1 MSLIFYHIDHTST
14 LHYRDLARLHCALFG
29 GTLEVLVTQG
39 DCIYRSEAE
48 LVATRSA
55 DNRAEYVLSLR
66 QQHQQQQEQ
75 LLQQQ
80 KQQEQEHEQEDEQQQ
95 QYRVDSIDNN
105 TTTTSDAQRVF
116 SGDWQNPVTALPK
129 TEINPVVPLH
139 PLLVPLSS
147 AAGASN
153 LSHVYD
159 HEVDG
164 ILLNPAA
171 GSPPITTNTTKA
183 TNIPDNRSTQ
193 PTQPTQPTPA
203 IIEAA
208 GEPRN
213 YTDASNSHP
222 RKTEQQKNEFFDPLL
237 RPPPKVQ
244 TPWTAALMVLVPL
257 MLGISTVNREY
268 IEVKFKPVCLVLLI
282 WTMLIGNGG

>member
-1 MSLIFYHIDHTST
+1 M
-14 LHYRDLARLHCALFG
+14 
-29 GTLEVLVTQG
+29 TQG

-55 DNRAEYVLSLR
+55 DNRAEYVHSLR

-75 LLQQQ
+75 QLQQQ
-80 KQQEQEHEQEDEQQQ
+80 KQQVHEYEQDREQEDEQQQ
-95 QYRVDSIDNN
+95 QQYRVDSVDNN
-105 TTTTSDAQRVF
+105 TTTTTSDAQRVF

-129 TEINPVVPLH
+129 SEINPVVPLH

-147 AAGASN
+147 AAGAGN
-153 LSHVYD
+153 ITHVYD

-164 ILLNPAA
+164 ILLSPAA
-171 GSPPITTNTTKA
+171 GNPLDTTNTTKDV
-183 TNIPDNRSTQ
+183 NIVVNCSTQSTQ
-193 PTQPTQPTPA
+193 PTQPIPA
-203 IIEAA
+203 INEAA
-208 GEPRN
+208 METRHN
-213 YTDASNSHP
+213 TNASTSHP

-268 IEVKFKPVCLVLLI
+268 IEVKPVCLMLSTWTLLVCS
-282 WTMLIGNGG
+282 